1 MRIVLIGDS
10 HGHYQNILDLQDKEN
25 YDKIVF
31 AGDGIRDVDFIDDD
45 KCIKVEGNC
54 DIFYNDY
61 PLTVIKEFEGVRTLI
76 THGHKFLVKYSPFGL
91 IKEAKLDDCKLVLYG
106 HTHTASIIQE
116 DGIALVNG
124 GSIANGSYAVIE
136 IKNGKI
142 TAELKHL

>member
-1 MRIVLIGDS
+1 MT
-10 HGHYQNILDLQDKEN
+10 EW
-25 YDKIVF
+25 
-31 AGDGIRDVDFIDDD
+31 IRDVDFIDDD

-106 HTHTASIIQE
+106 HTHTASVIQE
-116 DGIALVNG
+116 DGIVSVNG